1 MTIPI
6 GVPVPVQRLLA
17 VAALADGVSLDEYV
31 VRILTERAEEIRT
44 LEARAEYAV
53 MLLESRARLG
63 RPVGI
68 KKPQQLP
75 EGGPTTPRPTDR
87 KARQ

>member
-31 VRILTERAEEIRT
+31 VRILTEHAEEIRT
-44 LEARAEYAV
+44 LEARAEYVNAR
-53 MLLESRARLG
+53 LESQARAY
-63 RPVGI
+63 RPMGI
-68 KKPQQLP
+68 KRPQQRRVAIS
-75 EGGPTTPRPTDR
+75 GDD
-87 KARQ
+87 